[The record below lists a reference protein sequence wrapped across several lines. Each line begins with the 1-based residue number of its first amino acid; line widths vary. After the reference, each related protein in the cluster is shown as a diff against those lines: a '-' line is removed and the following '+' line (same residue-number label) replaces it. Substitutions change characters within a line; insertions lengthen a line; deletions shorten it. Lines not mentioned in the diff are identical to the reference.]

1 MRLVWISFF
10 AWFAAGSAAQA
21 AFAISDS
28 PTQNVQCRAR
38 ACTATA
44 RVANLNAAELAG
56 RLESG
61 NIKLIA
67 NQDAQDI
74 RIEGSVSFTSGSLL
88 NVMAYRS
95 IIIGAPLTVMG
106 PGAVILNTGGTD
118 TGGVLQFAGRGR
130 ISFADSDSTLTID
143 AKPYRLAFDLA
154 TLASNVAAEPHGFHA
169 LANDYDAS
177 ADGVYASAPVATNL
191 TGTFDGLGNTIRLL
205 RIKSTAPGAQ
215 IGLFSDA
222 GAIRNL
228 HIERAAMS
236 GGPNSSVGGIAANCH
251 VSVSSST
258 VSGRISGA
266 ANSSVGGICGME
278 TGGFITRSHST
289 AAVTGRGTGGFIGGL
304 VGHNFEGHI
313 QLSYATGVVRA
324 GKNWIAGG
332 LAGHHEGQMEDSFA
346 SGAVIADDGA
356 LVGGLI
362 GDYAGGTIF
371 DNYANGQV
379 VGGVHSTVGGLIG
392 QSNGDVASSYSSGA
406 VASGSGN
413 AVGGFVGIDQ
423 GILAMTDDYWDI
435 DTSGQNHSA
444 GNDPND
450 VGITGLTTAEF
461 QSGLPSGFRSTI
473 WAEDPTINNGLPY
486 LRANV
491 PPR

>member
-1 MRLVWISFF
+1 MRLIWIAPF
-10 AWFAAGSAAQA
+10 ALLTAGSAAQA
-21 AFAISDS
+21 AFTVSDN
-28 PTQNVQCRAR
+28 PTQNVHCGAK

-56 RLESG
+56 RLENG
-61 NIKLIA
+61 NLKLIA
-67 NQDAQDI
+67 GQDAQDI
-74 RIEGSVSFTSGSLL
+74 RFVDGVSFTSGSLL

-95 IIIGAPLTVMG
+95 IIVGAPLTVMG
-106 PGAVILNTGGTD
+106 PGAIVLNTGGTD
-118 TGGVLQFAGRGR
+118 TGGVLQFAGKGR
-130 ISFADSDSTLTID
+130 ISFSDSSSKLTID
-143 AKPYRLAFDLA
+143 AKPYRLAFDIA

-177 ADGVYASAPVATNL
+177 ADGIYASAPVATNL

-205 RIKSTAPGAQ
+205 RVKSTVPGAK

-228 HIERAAMS
+228 HLERVAMS
-236 GGPNSSVGGIAANCH
+236 GGPNASVGGIAASCH
-251 VSVSSST
+251 VSVSYST

-278 TGGFITRSHST
+278 TGGFITRSHAT

-304 VGHNFEGHI
+304 VGHNFDGHI

-332 LAGHHEGQMEDSFA
+332 LVGHHEGQMEDSFA
-346 SGAVIADDGA
+346 SGAVIGGDGA
-356 LVGGLI
+356 FVGGLI

-379 VGGVHSTVGGLIG
+379 VGGVHSTVGGLVG
-392 QSNGDVASSYSSGA
+392 QSDGDVATSYSSGA

-413 AVGGFVGIDQ
+413 AVGGFIGIDQ

-435 DTSGQNHSA
+435 DTSGQNHAA

-450 VGITGLTTAEF
+450 VGVTGLTTEEF
-461 QSGLPSGFRSTI
+461 QAGLPAGFGSTI
-473 WAEDPTINNGLPY
+473 WAEDPAINNGLPY